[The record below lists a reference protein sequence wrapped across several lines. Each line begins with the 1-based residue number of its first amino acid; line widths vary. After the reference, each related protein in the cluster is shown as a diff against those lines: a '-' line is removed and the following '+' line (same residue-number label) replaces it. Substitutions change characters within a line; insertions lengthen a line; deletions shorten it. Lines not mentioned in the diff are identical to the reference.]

1 MWTCE
6 ANFLG
11 FWVPWCSMR
20 KVQGVT
26 STLMRCLFFQ
36 FAIPGSCVCDG
47 GRQRFG
53 VQSQVPDWERANV
66 CLGGVLLLL
75 APCRGPAALP
85 HRWQELPV
93 CSTATSGA
101 HAELLTVRCLACPL
115 FGSMFLFPFLTWFF
129 LVSVILLLYASCSFQ
144 NPWAIFI
151 VKFITNSIWNECK
164 FPKSG
169 TSVYCFLDFLFCC
182 GWNCQSHGG
191 FYISTLQSLLWNI
204 YFSRAPFFASE
215 RNPFFIIDSFCPV
228 GWAGSGT
235 WAWKLEL
242 WLWQGRYQWAA
253 PPAAG
258 RNHLCYQTDLMLSV
272 RVLQEQEGER
282 AGETRGD

>member
-1 MWTCE
+1 MFNEESSRRYFHSDEVFIFPVCNTWKLCVWWGSAE
-6 ANFLG
+6 VWG
-11 FWVPWCSMR
+11 
-20 KVQGVT
+20 
-26 STLMRCLFFQ
+26 
-36 FAIPGSCVCDG
+36 AIPGARLRESQCVP
-47 GRQRFG
+47 GR
-53 VQSQVPDWERANV
+53 RAPA
-66 CLGGVLLLL
+66 

-101 HAELLTVRCLACPL
+101 RAELLTVRCLACPL

-215 RNPFFIIDSFCPV
+215 RNPFFWFFLPCWL
-228 GWAGSGT
+228 GWQWNVSLEAGAVALAGEVPMSRTTRCWQEPFVLSDWLNVICQSASG
-235 WAWKLEL
+235 
-242 WLWQGRYQWAA
+242 
-253 PPAAG
+253 AG
-258 RNHLCYQTDLMLSV
+258 RG
-272 RVLQEQEGER
+272 EGR
-282 AGETRGD
+282 WDKRRLAISPPCILLA

>member
-1 MWTCE
+1 MFNEESSRRYFHSDEVFIFPVCNTWKQT
-6 ANFLG
+6 G
-11 FWVPWCSMR
+11 
-20 KVQGVT
+20 
-26 STLMRCLFFQ
+26 
-36 FAIPGSCVCDG
+36 CVWW

-53 VQSQVPDWERANV
+53 VQSQVPNWERANV

-115 FGSMFLFPFLTWFF
+115 FGSMFLFPFLTCFF

-169 TSVYCFLDFLFCC
+169 TSAYCFLDFPF
-182 GWNCQSHGG
+182 
-191 FYISTLQSLLWNI
+191 LL
-204 YFSRAPFFASE
+204 RME
-215 RNPFFIIDSFCPV
+215 LPV
-228 GWAGSGT
+228 
-235 WAWKLEL
+235 
-242 WLWQGRYQWAA
+242 
-253 PPAAG
+253 
-258 RNHLCYQTDLMLSV
+258 
-272 RVLQEQEGER
+272 
-282 AGETRGD
+282 TRGFLYFNFAELIMEYLFFPCTIFC